1 MSSDSSRTAACGAD
15 ARLFRSVTLWLALA
29 LCALVAACGGG
40 GGGSSPP
47 PAVTITAQP
56 TDVHV
61 TAGASASFTVVAS
74 GSVTYQWQR
83 LQSGSW
89 NDISGA
95 TGPTLALG
103 TVADADNAAQFRVN
117 VASTGNAGNSV
128 RSSVVTL
135 TVDPLVV
142 APVIVAAPAD
152 TSAIE
157 GLAAYFSVTATGTAP
172 SIQWQR
178 SADGTTWVDIS
189 GATSATLALPT
200 TLSDDGTRVRV
211 RVSNS
216 MGTVFSAA
224 VQLHVTPTPQSP
236 RFTTQPASA
245 SVTAGQAATF
255 NAVATGTPAPDLQ
268 WMTSTDGGAHWT
280 PIAGAASGSYTT
292 PATVLS
298 DDGHWF
304 RADASNATTTTSDP
318 ARLTV
323 TAAPVAPTIT
333 AQPAD
338 VTVQFQ
344 QTLSVTATGTPT
356 PRYQWQVSV
365 DNGATFTNINNAVY
379 ATLILSPQSLA
390 EDGRQFR
397 VVVSNSAGSI
407 TSRAATMS
415 VVAYPQAQVTQRQA
429 VRIPGTKPLHLTA
442 TATGGH
448 LHYVWQTHHVGG
460 LRQDVAG
467 DDTLAYDLPVD
478 ALADTDGVCVT
489 ATNTAGSSIP
499 SCTDIRTLRWT
510 AIAPLPTSETLHA
523 TSWLDADTVLAGGGV
538 GTILRSTDRGLTW
551 TQVFDD
557 GDARWQLRAFGT
569 HAGVTLAVGD
579 DGMIARSTNGGI
591 DWTDIHLLD
600 NHAATGLAFNAAGVA
615 IETSDSA
622 GFGRVYS
629 SPDLGVTWQEV
640 SLPTGVESLY
650 ALAINH
656 ADVALAVGVHG
667 GVVRSTDGG
676 VTWTAAHTGAA
687 NLFALAFASDTV
699 AVAAGD
705 SGTIWR
711 SPDAGQTWT
720 AVNSGT
726 LNGITDIRFSSAT
739 VGIASMLHGGTL
751 RTTDGGQTW
760 SPVTSDG
767 AHQYFAASFS
777 PDGNTAVTVGEQGH
791 IQRSTDGGLNFV
803 DAVPANAPNL
813 AAVAFNGAG
822 TGLAAGAA
830 GILRTLDGGS
840 TWTVVAVSG
849 APLSSVAFA
858 TSTIAVAG
866 GANGTLLRSTNG
878 GANWSALAPASSAQV
893 NAIAFASNGVAL
905 AGTASGLL
913 RSTDSGATWAS
924 VASVSGNFAGVTF
937 ADTNTA
943 VAVTVDGAIYRS
955 TNGGSTWTLATTRSF
970 RIHAVAAASATVLE
984 AGGEGGFISRSV
996 DGGVTWTDATW
1007 AFPYSVSGIAFSSAT
1022 TGVAVGN
1029 SLVMRTS
1036 DGGATWNNDWPIV
1049 DGYVAGVAISQGKA
1063 VAVGYYGLIMRSDAL

>member
-1 MSSDSSRTAACGAD
+1 MSSQSSRVAACGAQP
-15 ARLFRSVTLWLALA
+15 RLFQAVTLWLAFT
-29 LCALVAACGGG
+29 LCALLAACGGG
-40 GGGSSPP
+40 GGGSSPA
-47 PAVTITAQP
+47 PAFTITAQP
-56 TDVHV
+56 ADVHV
-61 TAGASASFTVVAS
+61 SAGATASFTVIAS

-89 NDISGA
+89 EDIPGA
-95 TGPTLALG
+95 HAPTLALG
-103 TVADADNAAQFRVN
+103 AVAEADNDTQFRVN
-117 VASTGNAGNSV
+117 VASAGNAGNNV
-128 RSSVVTL
+128 NSSVVTL
-135 TVDPLVV
+135 TVDPVVV

-152 TSAIE
+152 TSTTE
-157 GLAAYFSVTATGTAP
+157 GFAAYFSVTATGTAP
-172 SIQWQR
+172 SFQWQR

-189 GATSATLALPT
+189 GATSATLALPA

-211 RVSNS
+211 RVSNA
-216 MGTVFSAA
+216 MATLFSAA
-224 VQLHVTPTPQSP
+224 VHLHVTPIPQSP
-236 RFTTQPASA
+236 RFTTQPTSA

-255 NAVATGTPAPDLQ
+255 NAVATGAPAPDLQ

-280 PIAGAASGSYTT
+280 PIAGATSGSYTT

-304 RADASNATTTTSDP
+304 RADATNTTTTTSDP

-323 TAAPVAPTIT
+323 TAAPVAPVAPTIT

-365 DNGATFTNINNAVY
+365 DNGATFTNINNAAY
-379 ATLILSPQSLA
+379 ATLTLSPQSLA

-415 VVAYPQAQVTQRQA
+415 VVAYPQARVTQRQA

-538 GTILRSTDRGLTW
+538 GTILRSTDRGVTW

-557 GDARWQLRAFGT
+557 
-569 HAGVTLAVGD
+569 
-579 DGMIARSTNGGI
+579 
-591 DWTDIHLLD
+591 
-600 NHAATGLAFNAAGVA
+600 
-615 IETSDSA
+615 
-622 GFGRVYS
+622 
-629 SPDLGVTWQEV
+629 
-640 SLPTGVESLY
+640 
-650 ALAINH
+650 
-656 ADVALAVGVHG
+656 
-667 GVVRSTDGG
+667 
-676 VTWTAAHTGAA
+676 
-687 NLFALAFASDTV
+687 ALAFASDTV

-726 LNGITDIRFSSAT
+726 LDGITDIRFSSAT

-751 RTTDGGQTW
+751 RTTDDGQTW

-777 PDGNTAVTVGEQGH
+777 PDANTAVTVGEQGH

-803 DAVPANAPNL
+803 DAVPANAPDL

-822 TGLAAGAA
+822 TGLAAGDA
-830 GILRTLDGGS
+830 GILRTL
-840 TWTVVAVSG
+840 
-849 APLSSVAFA
+849 
-858 TSTIAVAG
+858 
-866 GANGTLLRSTNG
+866 
-878 GANWSALAPASSAQV
+878 
-893 NAIAFASNGVAL
+893 
-905 AGTASGLL
+905 
-913 RSTDSGATWAS
+913 
-924 VASVSGNFAGVTF
+924 
-937 ADTNTA
+937 
-943 VAVTVDGAIYRS
+943 
-955 TNGGSTWTLATTRSF
+955 
-970 RIHAVAAASATVLE
+970 
-984 AGGEGGFISRSV
+984 